1 MNKLILTYSKST
13 LLAVVLGAFLTLQA
27 PNVYAETNL
36 SAREIMERV
45 DVENVS
51 YTHLTLPTNREV

>member
-13 LLAVVLGAFLTLQA
+13 LLSVVLGAFLTLQA

-45 DVENVS
+45 DDES
-51 YTHLTLPTNREV
+51 Q

>member
-13 LLAVVLGAFLTLQA
+13 LLTVVLGAFLTLQA

-45 DVENVS
+45 DVESRKSTDSAFTTV
-51 YTHLTLPTNREV
+51 